1 MLQIIYDLVYCLIEG
16 TAYTLSAWLL
26 ITGFFGYPLKKVS
39 NRKNM
44 LITVISIYVILSTAL
59 LTVTDKM
66 PFETTINGVLV
77 LFLLIYFIT
86 QLLCKKIKAFFIT
99 VTAFEVITILL
110 GILYTLDTMIE
121 ESIKTPVYMVN
132 ITSILLILLLLIVVW
147 ILSFLS
153 SRRRKGPM
161 ALSLVAAVFLVFLLI
176 DNVIFSVL
184 RIDRYLNTEPLIS
197 LRFVYSGD
205 MGGRTYSII
214 MLAITVIIL
223 LISILLII
231 KESESMYFREK
242 NTVNEYYI
250 EAQKEHYEGL
260 IASNREIRKIR
271 HDLKNHTYC
280 LQELYKSKK
289 YDELGNYI
297 KDMAKLVEQ
306 ADTSVHAGDE
316 IVDAICSEKKNKAAK
331 KGITLTVDGK
341 LSGVKLSALDT
352 CTILANILDNAI
364 EAVENLNEDKKHIEL
379 TFKRNENY
387 MIITE
392 ANPTAHEPDIRDNN
406 IITTKKDKSNH
417 GFGLINIKD
426 TVEKYEGECF
436 LSSTQDDKSEYYI
449 FKIEIILPVNQ

>member
-1 MLQIIYDLVYCLIEG
+1 MLQIIYDLIYCLIEG

-39 NRKNM
+39 HRKNM
-44 LITVISIYVILSTAL
+44 LITVVSIYAILSTVL
-59 LTVTDKM
+59 WVVTDKQ
-66 PFETTINGVLV
+66 PFETTISGALV

-86 QLLCKKIKAFFIT
+86 QLLCKKLKAFFIT
-99 VTAFEVITILL
+99 LTAFEVITVLL
-110 GILYTLDTMIE
+110 SVLDTFDTMIE
-121 ESIKTPVYMVN
+121 ESVNAPEYMTKV
-132 ITSILLILLLLIVVW
+132 TMILLTLFLILIVW
-147 ILSFLS
+147 SLSFLS

-161 ALSLVAAVFLVFLLI
+161 TFSLVVAVFLVFLLI
-176 DNVIFSVL
+176 DNIIFSVL
-184 RIDRYLNTEPLIS
+184 KIDRYSDTEPLIS
-197 LRFVYSGD
+197 LRFVYNGD

-214 MLAITVIIL
+214 MLAVTVIIL

-231 KESESMYFREK
+231 KESESMYFRDK

-280 LQELYKSKK
+280 LQELYKSKR
-289 YDELGNYI
+289 YDELGSYI
-297 KDMAKLVEQ
+297 EDMAKLVEQ

-316 IVDAICSEKKNKAAK
+316 IVDAICSEKKNKASE

-364 EAVENLNEDKKHIEL
+364 EAVEKLDEDKKHIEL

-392 ANPTAHEPDIRDNN
+392 TNPTLHEPDIRDNN
-406 IITTKKDKSNH
+406 IITTKKDRSNH
-417 GFGLINIKD
+417 GFGLINIKE

-436 LSSTQDDKSEYYI
+436 LSSTKEEKSDYI
-449 FKIEIILPVNQ
+449 FKIEIILPINQ